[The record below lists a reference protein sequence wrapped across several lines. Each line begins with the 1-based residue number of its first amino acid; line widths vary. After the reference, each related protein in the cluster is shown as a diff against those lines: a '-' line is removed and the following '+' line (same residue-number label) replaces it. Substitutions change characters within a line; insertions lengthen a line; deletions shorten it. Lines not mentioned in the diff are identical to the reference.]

1 MITGDSSDLT
11 YFGKNWPNIM
21 KFVNMKEF
29 ENLDAAAC
37 PGGKY
42 TNIELRV
49 NDVEDLDCSG
59 LVKHKEFEA

>member
-1 MITGDSSDLT
+1 
-11 YFGKNWPNIM
+11 
-21 KFVNMKEF
+21 MKEF

-42 TNIELRV
+42 TNLELRV
-49 NDVEDLDCSG
+49 HDIGDLDCSG